1 MNQQS
6 HQKSGRI
13 NSNLARHTAS
23 TPSIP
28 RHINQLKKKSED
40 GYLQIHS
47 KCDPKAGKPLP
58 PNPNNR
64 RHNESITSTQS
75 QPAYINRQ
83 HNTFK
88 PPNIPNMNINN
99 NIQPPQLHR
108 PQSNHLQQRN
118 MSMPHP
124 NMPNIN
130 RYNTVP
136 PNIYERNSSMPHMQ
150 YQSNQIAMQYNNP
163 ISPHLPYTNQTFS
176 PSIHSPN
183 DHHHPSYG
191 YIPENRGVIE
201 LGQPVISE
209 TWETGKK

>member
-1 MNQQS
+1 M
-6 HQKSGRI
+6 
-13 NSNLARHTAS
+13 
-23 TPSIP
+23 
-28 RHINQLKKKSED
+28 
-40 GYLQIHS
+40 
-47 KCDPKAGKPLP
+47 
-58 PNPNNR
+58 
-64 RHNESITSTQS
+64 
-75 QPAYINRQ
+75 PAYIN
-83 HNTFK
+83 NTFK

-209 TWETGKK
+209 TWETGKKKESIIRPSKDTYKEPLLNDNHDIDYELDNKSQRPEKSGCCIVL